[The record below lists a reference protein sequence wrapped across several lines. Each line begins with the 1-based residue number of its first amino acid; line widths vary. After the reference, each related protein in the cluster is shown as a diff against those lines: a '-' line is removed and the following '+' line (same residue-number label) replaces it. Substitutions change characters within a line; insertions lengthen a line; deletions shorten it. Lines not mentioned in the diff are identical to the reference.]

1 MLGLITIAKRF
12 CIESSI
18 KLQKIPKTN
27 PPCDEICILS
37 GFGPNTET
45 VRNFYRQ
52 LNKKKMAN
60 CEIDKR
66 FEDFK
71 KL

>member
-1 MLGLITIAKRF
+1 M
-12 CIESSI
+12 
-18 KLQKIPKTN
+18 PKTN
-27 PPCDEICILS
+27 AHCDEICILS
-37 GFGPNTET
+37 GFGPNTFS

-60 CEIDKR
+60 CEIEKR